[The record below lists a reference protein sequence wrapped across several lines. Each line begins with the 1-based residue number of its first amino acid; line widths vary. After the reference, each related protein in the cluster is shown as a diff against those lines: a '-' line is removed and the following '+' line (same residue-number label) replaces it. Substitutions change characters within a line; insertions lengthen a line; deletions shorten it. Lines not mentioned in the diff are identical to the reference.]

1 MSVDIQYDEDKKI
14 LIIKS
19 FGAFTFEDF
28 SSAMETIVAS
38 SDYPT
43 CANAIWDFREADLS
57 SVDADFWG
65 RIIDRRSA
73 FPQRDNCYTAMIVSD
88 DLQYGL
94 IRMLQLLSEGKLPQ
108 RLMAF
113 RDYKEGEQWL
123 LEK

>member
-1 MSVDIQYDEDKKI
+1 MSFDIQYDQDRKI
-14 LIIKS
+14 LIIRS
-19 FGAFTFEDF
+19 FEVFTYEDF

-65 RIIDRRSA
+65 RIIDRRRA

-108 RLMAF
+108 RLMVF
-113 RDYKEGEQWL
+113 RDYEEGERWL